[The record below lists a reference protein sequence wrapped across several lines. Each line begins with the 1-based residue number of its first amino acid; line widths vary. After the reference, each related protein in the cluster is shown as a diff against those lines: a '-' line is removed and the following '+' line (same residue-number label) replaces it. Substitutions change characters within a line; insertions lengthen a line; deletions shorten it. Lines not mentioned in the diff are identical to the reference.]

1 MLLEK
6 IQSPE
11 DIKHLSPDEL
21 KELAYE
27 IRARLIQVTS
37 KTGGHV
43 APNLGTVELT
53 LALHYV
59 FHSPE
64 DKLVWDVGHQAYVHK
79 LLTGRNKDFDSLRQ
93 FHGVSGFPKR
103 SESEHDSFG
112 VGHASTSISAATGF
126 AISRDQKKEN
136 NEVIAIIGDGSLTG
150 GMAYEAL
157 DHAGHLGLNMTVILN
172 DNDMSIDKN
181 VGSMSEYLT
190 RVRSDSTYKRTKNE
204 LEGFLKKIPA
214 LGPKMFDIADSFK
227 DSLRNLVVPGSFFE
241 ELGFK
246 YFGPINGHNLPQLI
260 SVLENS
266 KNFDCPVLIHCITT
280 KGKGYLPAE
289 ERPDKFHGTGAYDPK
304 TGQSASS
311 KSTPT
316 YTDIFAK
323 TMIALGKQDKRISGI
338 TAAMPSG
345 TGIGAFAKQFPDR
358 SYDVGIAEEHAVTMA
373 SAMALDGQKPVVAI
387 YSTFLQRSFDQIIHD
402 VALQNAPVIFAL
414 DRGGIVGEDGPT
426 HHGVFD
432 LSYLRMIPNMVVMAP
447 KDENE
452 LQNML
457 YSATKYNA
465 PTAIR
470 YPRGKG
476 LGVALDET
484 FQYLEVGKSEVLQEG
499 TDILMI
505 AVGSMV
511 HPATNVANTLEQ
523 KGYSVGII
531 NARFIKPL
539 DQTTLLSQISK
550 AKHIITLE
558 ENVLTGGFGSAVSEL
573 LKTNGNTDCSIL
585 SIGIPDE
592 FVPHGNTD
600 ILKKELQLDED
611 GILQQI
617 SSFLENK

>member
-27 IRARLIQVTS
+27 LRARLIQVTS

-79 LLTGRNKDFDSLRQ
+79 LLTGRNKDFNSLRQ
-93 FHGVSGFPKR
+93 FDGVSGFPKR

-136 NEVIAIIGDGSLTG
+136 HEVIAIIGDGSLTG

-172 DNDMSIDKN
+172 DNNMSIDKN

-190 RVRSDSTYKRTKNE
+190 RVRSGSNYKKTKNE
-204 LEGFLKKIPA
+204 LEGFLKKIPV
-214 LGPKMFDIADSFK
+214 LGSKMFDIADFFK
-227 DSLRNLVVPGSFFE
+227 DSLRNIVVPGSFFE

-304 TGQSASS
+304 TGQSTSS

-345 TGIGAFAKQFPDR
+345 TGIGAFTKEFPDR

-457 YSATKYNA
+457 YSATKYDA

-484 FQYLEVGKSEVLQEG
+484 FRYLEVGSAEVLQEG

-558 ENVLTGGFGSAVSEL
+558 ENVLAGGFGSAVSEL
-573 LKTNGNTDCSIL
+573 LKTNGDTDCSML

-600 ILKKELQLDED
+600 ILKKELQLEED

>member
-27 IRARLIQVTS
+27 LRARLIQVTS

-103 SESEHDSFG
+103 SESEHDCFG

-172 DNDMSIDKN
+172 DNNMSIDKN

-190 RVRSDSTYKRTKNE
+190 RVRSGSNYKKTKNE
-204 LEGFLKKIPA
+204 LEGFLKKIPV
-214 LGPKMFDIADSFK
+214 LGSKMFDIADFFK
-227 DSLRNLVVPGSFFE
+227 DSLRNIVVPGSFFE

-289 ERPDKFHGTGAYDPK
+289 ERPDKFHGTSAYDPK
-304 TGQSASS
+304 TGQSAPS

-345 TGIGAFAKQFPDR
+345 TGIGAFAKEFPDR

-373 SAMALDGQKPVVAI
+373 SAMALDDQKPVVAI

-484 FQYLEVGKSEVLQEG
+484 FRYLEVGSAEVLQEG

-558 ENVLTGGFGSAVSEL
+558 ENVLAGGFGSAVSEL

>member
-27 IRARLIQVTS
+27 LRARLIQVTS

-79 LLTGRNKDFDSLRQ
+79 LLTGRNKDFNSLRQ
-93 FHGVSGFPKR
+93 FDGVSGFPKR

-136 NEVIAIIGDGSLTG
+136 HEVIAIIGDGSLTG

-172 DNDMSIDKN
+172 DNNMSIDKN

-190 RVRSDSTYKRTKNE
+190 RVRSGSNYKKTKNE
-204 LEGFLKKIPA
+204 LEGFLKKIPV
-214 LGPKMFDIADSFK
+214 LGSKMFDIADFFK
-227 DSLRNLVVPGSFFE
+227 DSLRNIVVPGSFFE

-304 TGQSASS
+304 TGQSTSS

-345 TGIGAFAKQFPDR
+345 TGIGAFTKEFPDR

-457 YSATKYNA
+457 YSATKYDA

-558 ENVLTGGFGSAVSEL
+558 ENVLAGGFGSAVSEL
-573 LKTNGNTDCSIL
+573 LKTNGNTDYSML

-600 ILKKELQLDED
+600 ILKRELKLDED

-617 SSFLENK
+617 SSFLEG

>member
-27 IRARLIQVTS
+27 LRARLIQVTS

-79 LLTGRNKDFDSLRQ
+79 LLTGRNKDFNSLRQ
-93 FHGVSGFPKR
+93 FDGVSGFPKR

-136 NEVIAIIGDGSLTG
+136 HEVIAIIGDGSLTG

-172 DNDMSIDKN
+172 DNNMSIDKN

-190 RVRSDSTYKRTKNE
+190 RVRSGSNYKKTKNE
-204 LEGFLKKIPA
+204 LEGFLKKIPV
-214 LGPKMFDIADSFK
+214 LGSKMFDIADFFK
-227 DSLRNLVVPGSFFE
+227 DSLRNIVVPGSFFE

-304 TGQSASS
+304 TGQSTSS

-345 TGIGAFAKQFPDR
+345 TGIGAFTKEFPDR

-457 YSATKYNA
+457 YSATKYDA

-484 FQYLEVGKSEVLQEG
+484 FRYLEVGSAEVLQEG

-558 ENVLTGGFGSAVSEL
+558 ENVLAGGFGSAVSEL
-573 LKTNGNTDCSIL
+573 LKTNGNTDCSML

-600 ILKKELQLDED
+600 ILKRELKLDED

-617 SSFLENK
+617 SSFLEG

>member
-27 IRARLIQVTS
+27 LRARLIQVTS

-64 DKLVWDVGHQAYVHK
+64 DKLVWDVGHQAYIHK
-79 LLTGRNKDFDSLRQ
+79 LLTGRNKDFNSLRQ
-93 FHGVSGFPKR
+93 FDGVSGFPKR

-136 NEVIAIIGDGSLTG
+136 HEVIAIIGDGSLTG

-172 DNDMSIDKN
+172 DNNMSIDKN

-190 RVRSDSTYKRTKNE
+190 RVRSGSNYKKTKNE
-204 LEGFLKKIPA
+204 LEGFLKKIPV
-214 LGPKMFDIADSFK
+214 LGSKMFDIADFFK
-227 DSLRNLVVPGSFFE
+227 DSLRNIVVPGSFFE

-289 ERPDKFHGTGAYDPK
+289 ERPDKFHGTGSYDPK
-304 TGQSASS
+304 TGQSVSS
-311 KSTPT
+311 KSAPT

-323 TMIALGKQDKRISGI
+323 TMISLGKQDKRISGI

-345 TGIGAFAKQFPDR
+345 TGIGAFAKEFPNR

-457 YSATKYNA
+457 YSATKYDA

-484 FQYLEVGKSEVLQEG
+484 FRYLEVGSAEVLQEG

-550 AKHIITLE
+550 AKYIVTLE
-558 ENVLTGGFGSAVSEL
+558 ENVLAGGFGSAVSEL
-573 LKTNGNTDCSIL
+573 LKTNGDTDCSVL

-600 ILKKELQLDED
+600 ILKRELKLDED

-617 SSFLENK
+617 SSFLEG

>member
-93 FHGVSGFPKR
+93 FDGVSGFPKR

-126 AISRDQKKEN
+126 AISRDQKRED

-172 DNDMSIDKN
+172 DNNMSIDNN

-190 RVRSDSTYKRTKNE
+190 RVRSGSNYKKTKNE
-204 LEGFLKKIPA
+204 LEGFLKKIPV
-214 LGPKMFDIADSFK
+214 LGSKMFDIADFFK
-227 DSLRNLVVPGSFFE
+227 DSLRNIVVPGSFFE

-304 TGQSASS
+304 TGQSTSS

-345 TGIGAFAKQFPDR
+345 T
-358 SYDVGIAEEHAVTMA
+358 
-373 SAMALDGQKPVVAI
+373 
-387 YSTFLQRSFDQIIHD
+387 
-402 VALQNAPVIFAL
+402 
-414 DRGGIVGEDGPT
+414 
-426 HHGVFD
+426 
-432 LSYLRMIPNMVVMAP
+432 
-447 KDENE
+447 
-452 LQNML
+452 
-457 YSATKYNA
+457 
-465 PTAIR
+465 
-470 YPRGKG
+470 
-476 LGVALDET
+476 
-484 FQYLEVGKSEVLQEG
+484 
-499 TDILMI
+499 
-505 AVGSMV
+505 
-511 HPATNVANTLEQ
+511 
-523 KGYSVGII
+523 
-531 NARFIKPL
+531 
-539 DQTTLLSQISK
+539 
-550 AKHIITLE
+550 
-558 ENVLTGGFGSAVSEL
+558 
-573 LKTNGNTDCSIL
+573 
-585 SIGIPDE
+585 
-592 FVPHGNTD
+592 
-600 ILKKELQLDED
+600 
-611 GILQQI
+611 
-617 SSFLENK
+617 

>member
-27 IRARLIQVTS
+27 LRARLIQVTS

-79 LLTGRNKDFDSLRQ
+79 LLTGRNKDFNSLRQ
-93 FHGVSGFPKR
+93 FDGVSGFPKR

-136 NEVIAIIGDGSLTG
+136 HEVIAIIGDGSLTG

-172 DNDMSIDKN
+172 DNNMSIDKN

-190 RVRSDSTYKRTKNE
+190 RVRSGSNYKKTKNE
-204 LEGFLKKIPA
+204 LEGFLKKIPV
-214 LGPKMFDIADSFK
+214 LGSKMFDIADFFK
-227 DSLRNLVVPGSFFE
+227 DSLRNIVVPGSFFE

-304 TGQSASS
+304 TGQSTSS

-345 TGIGAFAKQFPDR
+345 TGIGAFTKEFPDR

-558 ENVLTGGFGSAVSEL
+558 ENVLAGGFGSAVSEL
-573 LKTNGNTDCSIL
+573 LKTNGNTDCSML

-600 ILKKELQLDED
+600 ILKRELKLDED

-617 SSFLENK
+617 SSFLEG

>member
-27 IRARLIQVTS
+27 LRARLIQVTS

-79 LLTGRNKDFDSLRQ
+79 LLTGRNKDFNSLRQ
-93 FHGVSGFPKR
+93 FDGVSGFPKR

-136 NEVIAIIGDGSLTG
+136 HEVIAIIGDGSLTG

-172 DNDMSIDKN
+172 DNNMSIDKN

-190 RVRSDSTYKRTKNE
+190 RVRSGSNYKKTKNE
-204 LEGFLKKIPA
+204 LEGFLKKIPV
-214 LGPKMFDIADSFK
+214 LGSKMFDIADFFK
-227 DSLRNLVVPGSFFE
+227 DSLRNIVVPGSFFE

-304 TGQSASS
+304 TGQSTSS

-345 TGIGAFAKQFPDR
+345 TGIGAFTKEFPDR

-457 YSATKYNA
+457 YSATKYDA

-484 FQYLEVGKSEVLQEG
+484 FRYLEVGSAEVLQEG

-558 ENVLTGGFGSAVSEL
+558 ENVLAGGFGSAVSEL
-573 LKTNGNTDCSIL
+573 LKTNGDTDCSML

>member
-1 MLLEK
+1 MLLKK

-27 IRARLIQVTS
+27 LRARLIQVTS

-79 LLTGRNKDFDSLRQ
+79 LLTGRNKDFNSLRQ
-93 FHGVSGFPKR
+93 FDGVSGFPKR

-136 NEVIAIIGDGSLTG
+136 HEVIAIIGDGSLTG

-172 DNDMSIDKN
+172 DNNMSIDKN

-190 RVRSDSTYKRTKNE
+190 RVRSGSNYKKTKNE
-204 LEGFLKKIPA
+204 LEGFLKKIPV
-214 LGPKMFDIADSFK
+214 LGSKMFDIADFFK
-227 DSLRNLVVPGSFFE
+227 DSLRNIVVPGSFFE

-304 TGQSASS
+304 TGQSTSS

-345 TGIGAFAKQFPDR
+345 TGIGAFTKEFPDR

-457 YSATKYNA
+457 YSATKYDA

-484 FQYLEVGKSEVLQEG
+484 FRYLEVGSAEVLQEG

-558 ENVLTGGFGSAVSEL
+558 ENVLAGGFGSAVSEL
-573 LKTNGNTDCSIL
+573 LKTNGDTDCSML

>member
-103 SESEHDSFG
+103 SESEHDCFG

-126 AISRDQKKEN
+126 AISRDQKKEKH
-136 NEVIAIIGDGSLTG
+136 EVIAIIGDGSLTG

-172 DNDMSIDKN
+172 DNNMSIDKN

-190 RVRSDSTYKRTKNE
+190 RVRSGSNYKKTKNE
-204 LEGFLKKIPA
+204 LEGFLKKIPV
-214 LGPKMFDIADSFK
+214 LGSKMFDIADFFK
-227 DSLRNLVVPGSFFE
+227 DSLRNIVVPGSFFE

-304 TGQSASS
+304 TGQSTSS

-345 TGIGAFAKQFPDR
+345 TGIGAFTKKFPDR

-457 YSATKYNA
+457 YSATKYDA

-484 FQYLEVGKSEVLQEG
+484 FRYLEVGSAEVLQEG

-558 ENVLTGGFGSAVSEL
+558 ENVLAGGFGSAVSEL
-573 LKTNGNTDCSIL
+573 LKTNGDTDCSML

-611 GILQQI
+611 SILQQI

>member
-27 IRARLIQVTS
+27 LRARLIQVTS

-59 FHSPE
+59 FHSQE
-64 DKLVWDVGHQAYVHK
+64 DKLVWDVGHQAYIHK
-79 LLTGRNKDFDSLRQ
+79 LLTGRNKDFNSLRQ
-93 FHGVSGFPKR
+93 FDGVSGFPKR

-136 NEVIAIIGDGSLTG
+136 HEVIAIVGDGSLTG

-172 DNDMSIDKN
+172 DNNMSIDKN

-190 RVRSDSTYKRTKNE
+190 RVRSGSNYKKTKNE
-204 LEGFLKKIPA
+204 LEGFLKKIPV
-214 LGPKMFDIADSFK
+214 LGSKMFDIADFFK
-227 DSLRNLVVPGSFFE
+227 DSLRNIVVPGSFFE

-289 ERPDKFHGTGAYDPK
+289 ERPDKFHGTGSYDPK
-304 TGQSASS
+304 TGQSVSS
-311 KSTPT
+311 KSAPT

-323 TMIALGKQDKRISGI
+323 TMISLGKQDKRISGI

-345 TGIGAFAKQFPDR
+345 TGIGAFAKEFPNR

-457 YSATKYNA
+457 YSATKYDA

-484 FQYLEVGKSEVLQEG
+484 FRYLEVGSAEVLQEG

-550 AKHIITLE
+550 AKYIVTLE
-558 ENVLTGGFGSAVSEL
+558 ENVLAGGFGSAVSEL
-573 LKTNGNTDCSIL
+573 LKTNGDTDCSVL

-600 ILKKELQLDED
+600 ILKRELKLDED

-617 SSFLENK
+617 SSFLEG

>member
-1 MLLEK
+1 M
-6 IQSPE
+6 
-11 DIKHLSPDEL
+11 
-21 KELAYE
+21 
-27 IRARLIQVTS
+27 
-37 KTGGHV
+37 
-43 APNLGTVELT
+43 T

-59 FHSPE
+59 FHSQE
-64 DKLVWDVGHQAYVHK
+64 DKLVWDVGHQAYIHK
-79 LLTGRNKDFDSLRQ
+79 LLTGRNKDFNSLRQ
-93 FHGVSGFPKR
+93 FDGVSGFPKR

-136 NEVIAIIGDGSLTG
+136 HEVIAIVGDGSLTG

-172 DNDMSIDKN
+172 DNNMSIDKN

-190 RVRSDSTYKRTKNE
+190 RVRSGSNYKKTKNE
-204 LEGFLKKIPA
+204 LEGFLKKIPV
-214 LGPKMFDIADSFK
+214 LGSKMFDIADFFK
-227 DSLRNLVVPGSFFE
+227 DSLRNIVVPGSFFE

-289 ERPDKFHGTGAYDPK
+289 ERPDKFHGTGSYDPK
-304 TGQSASS
+304 TGQSVSS
-311 KSTPT
+311 KSAPT

-323 TMIALGKQDKRISGI
+323 TMISLGKQDKRISGI

-345 TGIGAFAKQFPDR
+345 TGIGAFAKEFPNR

-457 YSATKYNA
+457 YSATKYDA

-484 FQYLEVGKSEVLQEG
+484 FRYLEVGSAEVLQEG

-550 AKHIITLE
+550 AKYIVTLE
-558 ENVLTGGFGSAVSEL
+558 ENVLAGGFGSAVSEL
-573 LKTNGNTDCSIL
+573 LKTNGDTDCSVL

-600 ILKKELQLDED
+600 ILKRELKLDED

-617 SSFLENK
+617 SSFLEG

>member
-103 SESEHDSFG
+103 SESEHDCFG

-126 AISRDQKKEN
+126 AISRDQKKEKH
-136 NEVIAIIGDGSLTG
+136 EVIAIIGDGSLTG

-190 RVRSDSTYKRTKNE
+190 RVRSGSNYKKTKNE

-457 YSATKYNA
+457 YSATKYDA

-484 FQYLEVGKSEVLQEG
+484 FRYLEVGSAEVLQEG

-558 ENVLTGGFGSAVSEL
+558 ENMLAGGFGSAVSEL
-573 LKTNGNTDCSIL
+573 LKTNGNTDYSML

>member
-27 IRARLIQVTS
+27 LRARLIQVTS

-64 DKLVWDVGHQAYVHK
+64 DKLVWDVGHQAYIHK
-79 LLTGRNKDFDSLRQ
+79 LLTGRNKDFNSLRQ
-93 FHGVSGFPKR
+93 FDGVSGFPKR

-136 NEVIAIIGDGSLTG
+136 HEVIAIIGDGSLTG

-172 DNDMSIDKN
+172 DNNMSIDKN

-190 RVRSDSTYKRTKNE
+190 RVRSGSNYKKTKNE
-204 LEGFLKKIPA
+204 LEGFLKKIPV
-214 LGPKMFDIADSFK
+214 LGSKMFDIADFFK
-227 DSLRNLVVPGSFFE
+227 DSLRNIVVPGSFFE

-304 TGQSASS
+304 TGQSTSS

-323 TMIALGKQDKRISGI
+323 TMIALGKQDERISGI

-345 TGIGAFAKQFPDR
+345 TGIGAFAKEFPDR

-432 LSYLRMIPNMVVMAP
+432 LSSLRMIPNMVVMAP

-484 FQYLEVGKSEVLQEG
+484 FRYLEVGSAEVLQEG

-539 DQTTLLSQISK
+539 DQTTLLSQIRK
-550 AKHIITLE
+550 AKYIVTLE
-558 ENVLTGGFGSAVSEL
+558 ENVLAGGFGSAVSEL
-573 LKTNGNTDCSIL
+573 LKTNGDTDCSVL

-600 ILKKELQLDED
+600 ILKRELKLDED

-617 SSFLENK
+617 SSFLEG

>member
-27 IRARLIQVTS
+27 LRARLIQVTS

-79 LLTGRNKDFDSLRQ
+79 LLTGRNKDFNSLRQ
-93 FHGVSGFPKR
+93 FDGVSGFPKR

-136 NEVIAIIGDGSLTG
+136 HEVIAIIGDGSLTG

-172 DNDMSIDKN
+172 DNNMSIDKN

-190 RVRSDSTYKRTKNE
+190 RVRSGSNYKKTKNE
-204 LEGFLKKIPA
+204 LEGFLKKIPV
-214 LGPKMFDIADSFK
+214 LGPKMFDIADFFK
-227 DSLRNLVVPGSFFE
+227 DSLRNIVVPGSFFE

-304 TGQSASS
+304 TGQSTSS

-345 TGIGAFAKQFPDR
+345 TGIGAFTKEFPDR

-457 YSATKYNA
+457 YSATKYDA

-484 FQYLEVGKSEVLQEG
+484 FRYLEVGSAEVLQEG

-558 ENVLTGGFGSAVSEL
+558 ENVLAGGFGSAVSEL
-573 LKTNGNTDCSIL
+573 LKTNGNTDCSML

-600 ILKKELQLDED
+600 ILKRELKLDED

-617 SSFLENK
+617 SSFLEG